1 MGHGS
6 NLQQR
11 DGVAIST
18 AVDPA
23 LWVPRLPSA
32 SKASEMM
39 GAGARPHTVESLAT
53 SEGAEETPF
62 LVVAPDCRKAS
73 TLGGHIDGGWAGVG
87 WEVNK
92 IKTKLHF
99 FPQNNKFYPA
109 YPPPHSISV
118 PEP

>member
-11 DGVAIST
+11 DGVTIST

-32 SKASEMM
+32 SKAGEMM
-39 GAGARPHTVESLAT
+39 GAGARLHTVESLAT

-62 LVVAPDCRKAS
+62 LVVAPDCTEGLHYGWSHRWR
-73 TLGGHIDGGWAGVG
+73 LGSG
-87 WEVNK
+87 
-92 IKTKLHF
+92 
-99 FPQNNKFYPA
+99 
-109 YPPPHSISV
+109 
-118 PEP
+118 